1 MGRRTFPW
9 SGIDFVSEAPTEAV
23 LMHVHQRLVAELLND
38 LHLPTNPKVLDVGT
52 HNGQFAACLIGMRPD
67 ATVVSLE
74 PNPTTFPIAQT
85 NSESMARLGR
95 DWRVLPVGLDS
106 ESGTRAFYFV
116 RGRSGQG
123 SLYRE
128 NATREMIGNPGADLV
143 SQPLEFVDAK
153 GLRERFCLGSEK
165 WNLIKVDVE
174 GHELMILPQ
183 LVELGF
189 DYLLVEVGA
198 ARRGKS
204 TVEDVEV
211 ELLRA
216 GVQVVHLASY
226 GAIDEVHDALF
237 KVV

>member
-9 SGIDFVSEAPTEAV
+9 SGIHFVSEAATEAV
-23 LMHVHQRLVAELLND
+23 LMHVHQRLVAQLIND
-38 LHLPTNPKVLDVGT
+38 LHLPMNPRVLDVGT
-52 HNGQFAACLIGMRPD
+52 HNGQFAACLIAMRPD

-74 PNPTTFPIAQT
+74 PNPNTFRIALA

-106 ESGTRAFYFV
+106 ESGTRDFYYV
-116 RGRSGQG
+116 KGRSGQG
-123 SLYRE
+123 SLYRD
-128 NATREMIGNPGADLV
+128 NATREMIGDPTADLV
-143 SQPLEFVDAK
+143 SEQLEFVDARS
-153 GLRERFCLGSEK
+153 LRERFHLGIEK

-174 GHELMILPQ
+174 GHELMIIPQ

-189 DYLLVEVGA
+189 EYLLVEVGA

-204 TVEDVEV
+204 TAEDVKA

-226 GAIDEVHDALF
+226 GAIEEVHDALF